1 MLFDS
6 HAHLDDEAFSSD
18 RYEIIEALNKNG
30 VGNFINVG
38 STMASSE
45 FSLTLAE
52 KYPFIYAAVGVHPSE
67 CEYMTDGD
75 LLKIEKWLSHEK
87 CVALGEIGRDYHY
100 EGSTKE
106 KQRYWFERQC
116 ELAKKLD
123 KPVIIHDR
131 EAHEEC
137 FDMVKKHGNRG
148 VFHCFSS
155 SAEMAL
161 RLYEIGFYIS
171 FTGVLTFK
179 NSKKAVEAAREMPL
193 DKILIETD
201 CPYMAP
207 EPVRGTRNEPKNVIR
222 VAEKLAEIK
231 GISVEEA
238 IQKTAENTRRLFG
251 IGDK

>member
-18 RYEIIEALNKNG
+18 RYEIIETLKENG

-45 FSLTLAE
+45 FSLSLAE
-52 KYPFIYAAVGVHPSE
+52 KYPFVYAAVGVHPSE
-67 CEYMTDGD
+67 CEDMTDGD
-75 LLKIEKWLSHEK
+75 LLQIEKWLSHEK
-87 CVALGEIGRDYHY
+87 CVALGEIGLDYHY
-100 EGSTKE
+100 DGPTKE
-106 KQRYWFERQC
+106 KQRYWFEKQC

-137 FDMVKKHGNRG
+137 FDIVKKHGNRG

-161 RLYEIGFYIS
+161 RLYKEGFYIS

-179 NSKKAVEAAREMPL
+179 NSKKAVEAAEKMPL
-193 DKILIETD
+193 DRILIETD

-207 EPVRGTRNEPKNVIR
+207 EPFRGTRNEPKNVIR

-238 IQKTAENTRRLFG
+238 IEKTAENTRRLFG
-251 IGDK
+251 TGDK